1 MRLFCDFYPL
11 CILGSSK
18 CVSVSLIK
26 AWIEG
31 KTEFLSISKLS
42 KLLNCRTK
50 KKNFR
55 LLQFSMSG
63 QRSIFKRW
71 WAAQGINSCHFL
83 KPHCTVGKNIAIFVK
98 EKNKN
103 RLRNLSL
110 VHSRIGEKLLNTDNL
125 PEIKSSAKHLLDCKV
140 SHFPYR
146 IVVQDSVRKNSKK
159 QEKNCIKINGWGS
172 NHLCLDDKGDD
183 GITLFQKS
191 IFCPK
196 IKTSILV
203 LFWVKNWI
211 FDMKNTQ
218 KKHFLGWLTFI
229 D

>member
-1 MRLFCDFYPL
+1 MIFTHCAFLVL
-11 CILGSSK
+11 QS
-18 CVSVSLIK
+18 VSVSLIK

-50 KKNFR
+50 KKTLDFLS

-140 SHFPYR
+140 SHFP
-146 IVVQDSVRKNSKK
+146 DRKVGSKK
-159 QEKNCIKINGWGS
+159 KNCIKINGESS

-183 GITLFQKS
+183 GVNLSS
-191 IFCPK
+191 I
-196 IKTSILV
+196 SASVQGLHG
-203 LFWVKNWI
+203 L
-211 FDMKNTQ
+211 
-218 KKHFLGWLTFI
+218 
-229 D
+229 